1 MLGAASAFPSLAR
14 AESFLDMFARNQV
27 LNNTNRAANTDAAL
41 DLLTTNE
48 PILSVDTA
56 NNIQAAI
63 AQYEPFVA
71 AGGWKDVSRRVFNL
85 ILGNSGPGVVE
96 LKYRMMAS
104 GDMAPQQSPND
115 LFDGTLDK
123 AVRVFQARHGLTVSG
138 KVDEPTFYAMQVPAA
153 VRLSQLQLNL
163 ARVQALAPTLTD
175 SYVVVNIPAAKV
187 EIVEGGMVVQRHVA
201 VVGRI
206 DRPTPILNSKINQIN
221 FNPYWHVPK
230 SIIRKDLI
238 PEMRRDPTYLAQFH
252 IRVYDAKGN
261 EVDPSV
267 VDWTSDT
274 DAVRYNFT
282 QDPGSFNSEGHVKIN
297 FPSPENVYMHD
308 TPEKELFEEDARF
321 DSSGC
326 MRVQDV
332 DQVVAWLLQG
342 NDGWDLASVD
352 AAMQGNVPKS
362 VPVKKQQPIHTT
374 YITAWAN
381 RQGTVSFRDD
391 VYQYD
396 AQGKTTFDA
405 VNA

>member
-27 LNNTNRAANTDAAL
+27 LNNTNRQANTTAAL
-41 DLLTTNE
+41 DTLTTNE

-63 AQYEPFVA
+63 AQYTPFVA
-71 AGGWKDVSRRVFNL
+71 AGGWKPVSRNVFNL
-85 ILGNSGPGVVE
+85 ILGNNGQGVVE

-104 GDMAPQQSPND
+104 GDMAPQQSPSS
-115 LFDGTLDK
+115 LFDGTLDQ
-123 AVRVFQARHGLTVSG
+123 AVRTFQARHGLTVTG
-138 KVDEPTFYAMQVPAA
+138 KIDEPTFYAMQVPAE

-163 ARVQALAPTLTD
+163 ARVQNLVPTLTD
-175 SYVVVNIPAAKV
+175 SYIVANIPAAKV
-187 EIVEGGMVVQRHVA
+187 EIVEQGQVLQRHTA

-206 DRPTPILNSKINQIN
+206 DRPTPILNSKITGIN

-230 SIIRKDLI
+230 SIIQKDLI
-238 PEMRRDPTYLAQFH
+238 PEMRRDPTYLSQFH
-252 IRVYDAKGN
+252 IRTYDGKGQ

-297 FPSPENVYMHD
+297 FPSPDDVYMHD
-308 TPEKELFEEDARF
+308 TPEKELFAEDARF

-332 DQVVAWLLQG
+332 DQVVAWLLQD
-342 NDGWDLASVD
+342 NEGWDQAAVD
-352 AAMQGNVPKS
+352 AAMQGTTSKNVT
-362 VPVKKQQPIHTT
+362 VKKQQPIHTT

-381 RQGTVSFRDD
+381 RQGTVSFRND

-405 VNA
+405 VNG

>member
-27 LNNTNRAANTDAAL
+27 LSDTNRQANTDAAM

-63 AQYEPFVA
+63 AQYQPFVA

-104 GDMAPQQSPND
+104 GDMAPQRSPDD
-115 LFDGTLDK
+115 LFDSTLDK
-123 AVRVFQARHGLTVSG
+123 AVRAFQARHGLTVSG

-153 VRLSQLQLNL
+153 VRLSQLELNL
-163 ARVQALAPTLTD
+163 ARVQNLVPTLTD

-187 EIVEGGMVVQRHVA
+187 EIVEGGIVIQRHVA

-252 IRVYDAKGN
+252 IRTYDAKGK

-267 VDWTSDT
+267 IDWSSDT

-297 FPSPENVYMHD
+297 FPSPDNVYMHD

-332 DQVVAWLLQG
+332 DQVVAWLLQS
-342 NDGWDLASVD
+342 NDGWDLAAVD
-352 AAMQGNVPKS
+352 AAMEGNVPKQ
-362 VPVKKQQPIHTT
+362 VAVKKQQPIHTT